1 MNFTGRS
8 EADVFADLAILTA
21 QSGYIHAIAQICHRD
36 DLVVYAGEYKAS
48 DLSHMFNYERLIR
61 TEINTLLGLMM
72 RQSLDLTLPTAETMQ
87 AHISR
92 TDELMK
98 ELHDALN
105 RPMFE
110 SMIGNFRDGK
120 DPSDIWSGSMMREP
134 IFYGSE
140 SAYSFQYRDLFLEKH
155 RPDDNWLQENM
166 GFTSAQAKQVARTMC
181 SLMDERA
188 TATFAKNRQGGQ
200 RSLSLLSHFE
210 FTPEEIAQRSRQSIE
225 VVQAIFMALTL
236 TTGNSQFN
244 ELGDFNAVAATPL
257 LPTDRGSVLL
267 FQHYAIYEAL
277 YESPFFWMWND
288 KAYKQTAM
296 DNRGAFAEKFSSR
309 RLAAVFGQAS
319 VHANVNIYQGKDT
332 VGEADVLVVFGDRII
347 IVQAKA
353 KKLTLAARKGND
365 GQLKSDF
372 AAAIQKAYDQGLECA
387 NAILTGNCRLVDDQ
401 GREVKLP
408 ESIKEISPFCVVS
421 DHYPALAFQASQFLK
436 HQTTDVIQPPFVMDV
451 FLLDVLAEMLD
462 TPLRFLSYV
471 RLRAA
476 ATGKLSVNHELT
488 ALAYHLQRNLWLA
501 PDFNMVMLEDSI
513 AAELDTAMTVRRE
526 GFPGKR
532 TPSGILTKMAGT
544 LYESLI
550 TQIERRAD
558 PAILELGFA
567 LLSMDEESCQSV
579 HRGLLGIT
587 HQAKLDGKR
596 HDFVIG
602 VSSHGSG
609 ICFHCNPSPNRDAID
624 ELQVHCQK
632 RKYSLHAR
640 TWFGVSLSP
649 DADIQFGVTL
659 DFAWSQ
665 SREMDQ
671 LTKDMKAPTSVKA
684 ALKTFE
690 RNIRPKKCGR
700 NQACPC
706 GSGKKYKKCCS
717 S

>member
-1 MNFTGRS
+1 MSFTGRP
-8 EADVFADLAILTA
+8 EADVFADLAVLTA
-21 QSGYIHAIAQICHRD
+21 QPGYIHAIAQICHRD
-36 DLVVYAGEYKAS
+36 NLVAYAGEYKAS
-48 DLSHMFNYERLIR
+48 DLSHMFDHERLIR
-61 TEINTLLGLMM
+61 TEITTLLGLMM
-72 RQSLDLTLPTAETMQ
+72 RQPLDLTLPTAETMQ
-87 AHISR
+87 AYISR
-92 TDELMK
+92 TDELMR

-110 SMIGNFRDGK
+110 SMIEKFRDGR
-120 DPSDIWSGSMMREP
+120 DPSDFWSGSVMREP
-134 IFYGSE
+134 IFYGTE
-140 SAYSFQYRDLFLEKH
+140 SAYSFQYHDLFLEKH
-155 RPDDNWLQENM
+155 SPDDTWLQENM
-166 GFTSAQAKQVARTMC
+166 GFTSAQAQRVARTMC

-188 TATFAKNRQGGQ
+188 TATFAIVRQGGQ
-200 RSLSLLSHFE
+200 LPPSVLYQFE
-210 FTPEEIAQRSRQSIE
+210 FTPEEIAQRSSQSIE
-225 VVQAIFMALTL
+225 VVQAVFMALTL
-236 TTGNSQFN
+236 TTSNSQFN

-257 LPTDRGSVLL
+257 LPTGRGSVLL

-309 RLAAVFGQAS
+309 RLAAVFGQAC
-319 VHANVNIYQGKDT
+319 VHTNVNIYQGKDI

-372 AAAIQKAYDQGLECA
+372 AAAIQKAYDQGMECA
-387 NAILTGNCRLVDDQ
+387 NAMLTGNCRLVDDQ
-401 GREVKLP
+401 GREVNLP
-408 ESIKEISPFCVVS
+408 EAIKEIAPFCVVS
-421 DHYPALAFQASQFLK
+421 DHYPALAFQASQYLK

-488 ALAYHLQRNLWLA
+488 ALAYHLQRNLWLD
-501 PDFNMVMLEDSI
+501 PEFNMVMLEDSI

-526 GFPGKR
+526 GFPGQR

-558 PAILELGFA
+558 PAILELGFT
-567 LLSMDEESCQSV
+567 LLSMDEDSCQNV
-579 HRGLLGIT
+579 HRGLVAIT

-602 VSSHGSG
+602 VSSGSTG
-609 ICFHCNPSPNRDAID
+609 ICFHCNPSSSRDAID
-624 ELQVHCQK
+624 ALQLHCQK

-659 DFAWSQ
+659 DFAWAQ
-665 SREMDQ
+665 SREMDH
-671 LTKDMKAPTSVKA
+671 LTKGMKAPTSVNA

-700 NQACPC
+700 NEPCPC
-706 GSGKKYKKCCS
+706 GSGKKYKKCCCS
-717 S
+717 